1 MTTLRVIIDE
11 MLSPTPGSIAR
22 YSEELTRELI
32 NAAPTNCYVEAFVS
46 ASTEAEYDLIADRL
60 PNLAKLH
67 KSALS
72 RRELR
77 ASWQHGFTKVP
88 GQGMLHATSLM
99 APLRRHDRLNRGE
112 QIAVTVHD
120 VVAWTR
126 PESLGSRQASWARAM
141 LKRAEKYADAI
152 VVPSHTVAQQLE
164 GIANFGD
171 RVRVISGA
179 ASASLRIPENIDERA
194 NELDLPQRF
203 LLAIG
208 GLDPHRGID
217 HLIRALRELDD
228 DVVLLLVGPEPGDA
242 AIAEFLDAE
251 NISAD
256 RVRCMGTITNDDL
269 SVVFDHASAF
279 VYPNLDVGFG
289 MPVLEALSF
298 GIPVVHSDAPALL
311 ELAADAG
318 VVVEREPGEGYSEA
332 LAEGI
337 SRVLNDAPFAERL
350 FYAGQDRA
358 RAFSW
363 RMSAEKVWQLHADL

>member
-1 MTTLRVIIDE
+1 
-11 MLSPTPGSIAR
+11 
-22 YSEELTRELI
+22 
-32 NAAPTNCYVEAFVS
+32 
-46 ASTEAEYDLIADRL
+46 
-60 PNLAKLH
+60 
-67 KSALS
+67 
-72 RRELR
+72 
-77 ASWQHGFTKVP
+77 
-88 GQGMLHATSLM
+88 MLHATSLL

-112 QIAVTVHD
+112 QIVVTVHD
-120 VVAWTR
+120 IVAWTR

-152 VVPSHTVAQQLE
+152 VVPSHTVAQQLDD
-164 GIANFGD
+164 IANFGD
-171 RVRVISGA
+171 RIRVISGA

-217 HLIRALRELDD
+217 HLILALRELDD
-228 DVVLLLVGPEPGDA
+228 DVVLLLVGPEPDDQT
-242 AIAEFLDAE
+242 IAEFLDAE
-251 NISAD
+251 KISRE
-256 RVRCMGTITNDDL
+256 RVRCLGTISNDDL

-318 VVVEREPGEGYSEA
+318 VVIEREPAEGYSQA

-337 SRVLNDAPFAERL
+337 TRVLNDALLAERL
-350 FYAGQDRA
+350 FYAGKDRA

>member
-11 MLSPTPGSIAR
+11 MLSPTPGSVAR

-32 NAAPTNCYVEAFVS
+32 NAAPSNCYVEAFVS

-242 AIAEFLDAE
+242 AIAEFLDVE

>member
-11 MLSPTPGSIAR
+11 MLSPTPGSVAR

-141 LKRAEKYADAI
+141 LQRAEKYADAI

-164 GIANFGD
+164 DIANFGD

-337 SRVLNDAPFAERL
+337 KRVLNDAPFAERL

>member
-11 MLSPTPGSIAR
+11 MLSPAHGSVAR
-22 YSEELTRELI
+22 YSEELTRGLI
-32 NAAPTNCYVEAFVS
+32 ASAPSNCFVEAFVS
-46 ASTEAEYDLIADRL
+46 ASTEDEYALIAERL

-77 ASWQHGFTKVP
+77 ASWQHGFTRVP
-88 GQGMLHATSLM
+88 GHGMLHATSLL

-126 PESLGSRQASWARAM
+126 PESLGSRQANWARAM

-152 VVPSHTVAQQLE
+152 VVPSRTVAEQLDE
-164 GIANFGD
+164 IANFGD

-179 ASASLRIPENIDERA
+179 ASTSLHIPENIDERA
-194 NELDLPQRF
+194 NELDLPVRF
-203 LLAIG
+203 VLAIG
-208 GLDPHRGID
+208 GLEPHRGLD
-217 HLIRALRELDD
+217 HLIRALRDLDD
-228 DVVLLLVGPEPGDA
+228 DVVLLLVGPEPDDET
-242 AIAEFLDAE
+242 IAEFVAGE
-251 NISAD
+251 NISTE
-256 RVRCMGTITNDDL
+256 RVRCMGPLSDDDL
-269 SVVFDHASAF
+269 SVCFDHASAF

-298 GIPVVHSDAPALL
+298 GIPVVHSDAPALI

-318 VVVEREPGEGYSEA
+318 VVVERNPGEGYAEA

-337 SRVLNDAPFAERL
+337 SRVLDDAEFAERL
-350 FYAGQDRA
+350 YYAGQDRA
-358 RAFSW
+358 RAFNW

>member
-11 MLSPTPGSIAR
+11 MLSPTRGSVAR
-22 YSEELTRELI
+22 YSEELTRGLI
-32 NAAPTNCYVEAFVS
+32 ASAPSNCFVEAFVS
-46 ASTEAEYDLIADRL
+46 ASTEDEYALIAERL

-88 GQGMLHATSLM
+88 GNGILHATSLL
-99 APLRRHDRLNRGE
+99 APLRRHDRLNRGD
-112 QIAVTVHD
+112 QIVVTVHD

-126 PESLGSRQASWARAM
+126 PDSLGSRQASWARAM

-152 VVPSHTVAQQLE
+152 VVPSHTVLQQLE

-179 ASASLRIPENIDERA
+179 ASSSLHIPDNVDERA
-194 NELDLPQRF
+194 NELDLPLRF

-208 GLDPHRGID
+208 GLEPHRGID
-217 HLIRALRELDD
+217 HLIRALHELDD
-228 DVVLLLVGPEPGDA
+228 DVVLLLVGPEPDDA
-242 AIAEFLDAE
+242 TVAEFVAAE
-251 NISAD
+251 KISPE
-256 RVRCMGTITNDDL
+256 RVRCMGTLSNDDL
-269 SVVFDHASAF
+269 SVTFDHTAAF

-298 GIPVVHSDAPALL
+298 GIPVVHSDAPALV

-318 VVVEREPGEGYSEA
+318 VVVEREPAEGYAEA
-332 LAEGI
+332 LADGI
-337 SRVLNDAPFAERL
+337 RRVLDDAPFAERL

-358 RAFSW
+358 RAFNW

>member
-11 MLSPTPGSIAR
+11 MLSPTHGSLAR
-22 YSEELTRELI
+22 YSEELTRGLI
-32 NAAPTNCYVEAFVS
+32 ASAPSNCFVEAFVS
-46 ASTEAEYDLIADRL
+46 ASTEAEYALIHDRL
-60 PNLAKLH
+60 PNLAALH
-67 KSALS
+67 KSVLS

-77 ASWQHGFTKVP
+77 ASWHHGFTKVP
-88 GQGMLHATSLM
+88 GTGMLHATSLL
-99 APLRRHDRLNRGE
+99 APLRRHDRLNRGD
-112 QIAVTVHD
+112 QIVVTVHD
-120 VVAWTR
+120 TVAWTR
-126 PESLGSRQASWARAM
+126 PESVGSHQAGWSRAM
-141 LKRAEKYADAI
+141 LKRAEKFADAI

-164 GIANFGD
+164 SFASLGD

-179 ASASLRIPENIDERA
+179 ASSSLRVPDNVEERA
-194 NELDLPQRF
+194 VELDLPERF

-208 GLDPHRGID
+208 GLEPHRGID
-217 HLIRALRELDD
+217 HLIRALRDLDD
-228 DVVLLLVGPEPGDA
+228 DVTLLLVGPEPENDTVA
-242 AIAEFLDAE
+242 AFVAAEGLSPE
-251 NISAD
+251 
-256 RVRCMGTITNDDL
+256 RVRCLGTLSNEDL
-269 SVVFDHASAF
+269 SVAFDHAAAF

-318 VVVEREPGEGYSEA
+318 VVVEREPAEGYSEA

-337 SRVLNDAPFAERL
+337 ARVLNDAALAERM

-358 RAFSW
+358 RAFNW

>member
-11 MLSPTPGSIAR
+11 MLSPTPGSVAR

-32 NAAPTNCYVEAFVS
+32 NVAPANCFVEAFVS
-46 ASTEAEYDLIADRL
+46 ASTDAEYALIADRL

-77 ASWQHGFTKVP
+77 ASWHHGFTKVP
-88 GQGMLHATSLM
+88 GQGMLHATSLL

-112 QIAVTVHD
+112 QIVVTVHD
-120 VVAWTR
+120 IVAWTR

-152 VVPSHTVAQQLE
+152 VVPSHTVAQQLDD
-164 GIANFGD
+164 IANFGD
-171 RVRVISGA
+171 RIRVISGA

-217 HLIRALRELDD
+217 HLILALRELDD
-228 DVVLLLVGPEPGDA
+228 DVVLLLVGPEPDDQT
-242 AIAEFLDAE
+242 IAEFLDAE
-251 NISAD
+251 KISRE
-256 RVRCMGTITNDDL
+256 RVRCLGTISNDDL

-318 VVVEREPGEGYSEA
+318 VVIEREPAEGYSQA

-337 SRVLNDAPFAERL
+337 TRVLNDALLAERL

>member
-11 MLSPTPGSIAR
+11 MLSPTPGSVAR
-22 YSEELTRELI
+22 YSEELTRGLI
-32 NAAPTNCYVEAFVS
+32 ASAPSNCFVEAFVS
-46 ASTEAEYDLIADRL
+46 ASTEAEYALIADRL
-60 PNLAKLH
+60 PNLARLH

-77 ASWQHGFTKVP
+77 ASWQHGFTRVP
-88 GQGMLHATSLM
+88 GNGMLHATSLL
-99 APLRRHDRLNRGE
+99 APLRRHDRLNRGD
-112 QIAVTVHD
+112 QIVVTVHD
-120 VVAWTR
+120 TVAWTR
-126 PESLGSRQASWARAM
+126 PESIGSRQASWSRAM
-141 LKRAEKYADAI
+141 LKRAEKHADAI
-152 VVPSHTVAQQLE
+152 VVPSHTVAEQLE

-179 ASASLRIPENIDERA
+179 ASTSLRVPENVDERA
-194 NELDLPQRF
+194 AELELPERF

-208 GLDPHRGID
+208 GLEPHRGID
-217 HLIRALRELDD
+217 HLIRALRDLDD
-228 DVVLLLVGPEPGDA
+228 DVELLLVGPEPGDESV
-242 AIAEFLDAE
+242 AEFVAAQGLGAE
-251 NISAD
+251 
-256 RVRCMGTITNDDL
+256 RVRCLGTLSNDDL
-269 SVVFDHASAF
+269 SIAFDHAAAF
-279 VYPNLDVGFG
+279 IYPNLDVGFG

-318 VVVEREPGEGYSEA
+318 VVVEREPSEGYAEA
-332 LAEGI
+332 LSEGI
-337 SRVLNDAPFAERL
+337 SRVLNDAAFAERL

>member
-11 MLSPTPGSIAR
+11 MLSPTPGSVAR
-22 YSEELTRELI
+22 YSEELTRGLI
-32 NAAPTNCYVEAFVS
+32 ASAPVNCFVEAFVS
-46 ASTEAEYDLIADRL
+46 ASTEAEYALIADRL

-88 GQGMLHATSLM
+88 GTGMLHATSLL
-99 APLRRHDRLNRGE
+99 APLRRHDRLNRGD
-112 QIAVTVHD
+112 QIVVTVHD
-120 VVAWTR
+120 TVAWTR
-126 PESLGSRQASWARAM
+126 PESVGSRQAAWSRAM
-141 LKRAEKYADAI
+141 LKRAEKHADAI
-152 VVPSHTVAQQLE
+152 VVPSHTVAEQLE

-179 ASASLRIPENIDERA
+179 ASTSLRVPDNAEERA
-194 NELDLPQRF
+194 AELELPERF

-208 GLDPHRGID
+208 GLEPHRGID
-217 HLIRALRELDD
+217 HLIRALRDLDD
-228 DVVLLLVGPEPGDA
+228 DVTLLLVGPEPEDETIA
-242 AIAEFLDAE
+242 AFVAAEH
-251 NISAD
+251 ISPE
-256 RVRCMGTITNDDL
+256 RVRCLGTLSNDDL
-269 SVVFDHASAF
+269 SIAFDQASAF

-311 ELAADAG
+311 ELAADAAI
-318 VVVEREPGEGYSEA
+318 VVEREPAESYGEA

-337 SRVLNDAPFAERL
+337 GRVLNDAELAERL
-350 FYAGQDRA
+350 FYSGQDRA
-358 RAFSW
+358 RAFNW

>member
-11 MLSPTPGSIAR
+11 MLSPTPGSVAR

-46 ASTEAEYDLIADRL
+46 ASTEGEYDLIAQRL

-141 LKRAEKYADAI
+141 LKRAERYADAV

-164 GIANFGD
+164 DIANFGD
-171 RVRVISGA
+171 RIRVISGA

-228 DVVLLLVGPEPGDA
+228 DVVLLLIGPEPGDPTV
-242 AIAEFLDAE
+242 AEFLDAQK
-251 NISAD
+251 ISAN

-279 VYPNLDVGFG
+279 IYPNLDVGFG

-318 VVVEREPGEGYSEA
+318 VTVEREPADGYAEA

-337 SRVLNDAPFAERL
+337 RRVLDDAPFAERL

>member
-11 MLSPTPGSIAR
+11 MLSPTHGSVAR
-22 YSEELTRELI
+22 YSEELTRGLI
-32 NAAPTNCYVEAFVS
+32 ATAPSNCFVEAFVS
-46 ASTEAEYDLIADRL
+46 ASTEHEYALITERL

-77 ASWQHGFTKVP
+77 ASWQHGFTRVP
-88 GQGMLHATSLM
+88 GHGMLHATSLL

-112 QIAVTVHD
+112 QIVVTVHD
-120 VVAWTR
+120 AVAWTR

-141 LKRAEKYADAI
+141 LKRAEKYADAV
-152 VVPSHTVAQQLE
+152 VVPSHTVAKQLDE
-164 GIANFGD
+164 IANFGD

-179 ASASLRIPENIDERA
+179 ASTRLHIPENIDERA
-194 NELDLPQRF
+194 NELELPVRF
-203 LLAIG
+203 VLAIG
-208 GLDPHRGID
+208 GLEPHRGLD
-217 HLIRALRELDD
+217 HLIRSLRELDD
-228 DVVLLLVGPEPGDA
+228 DVVLLLVGPEPDDA
-242 AIAEFLDAE
+242 TIAKFVVEE
-251 NISAD
+251 NIGAE
-256 RVRCMGTITNDDL
+256 RVRCMGTLSDDDL
-269 SVVFDHASAF
+269 SVCFDHASAF

-298 GIPVVHSDAPALL
+298 GIPVVHSDAPALV

-318 VVVEREPGEGYSEA
+318 VVVERNPGEGYAEA

-337 SRVLNDAPFAERL
+337 SRVLNDAEFADRL
-350 FYAGQDRA
+350 YYAGQDRA
-358 RAFSW
+358 RAFNW

>member
-1 MTTLRVIIDE
+1 
-11 MLSPTPGSIAR
+11 
-22 YSEELTRELI
+22 
-32 NAAPTNCYVEAFVS
+32 
-46 ASTEAEYDLIADRL
+46 
-60 PNLAKLH
+60 
-67 KSALS
+67 
-72 RRELR
+72 
-77 ASWQHGFTKVP
+77 
-88 GQGMLHATSLM
+88 MLHATSLL

-112 QIAVTVHD
+112 QIVVTVHD
-120 VVAWTR
+120 IVAWTR

-152 VVPSHTVAQQLE
+152 VVPSHTVAQQLDD
-164 GIANFGD
+164 IANFGD
-171 RVRVISGA
+171 RIRVISGA

-217 HLIRALRELDD
+217 HLILALRELDD
-228 DVVLLLVGPEPGDA
+228 DVVLLLVGPEPDDQT
-242 AIAEFLDAE
+242 IAEFLDAE
-251 NISAD
+251 KISRE
-256 RVRCMGTITNDDL
+256 RVRCLGTISNDDL

-318 VVVEREPGEGYSEA
+318 VVIEREPAEGYSQA

-337 SRVLNDAPFAERL
+337 TRVLNDALLAERL

>member
-11 MLSPTPGSIAR
+11 MLAPTPGSIAR
-22 YSEELTRELI
+22 YSEEMTRGLI
-32 NAAPTNCYVEAFVS
+32 ASAPNNCFVEGFVS
-46 ASTEAEYDLIADRL
+46 ASTEPEYELIADRL

-88 GQGMLHATSLM
+88 GTGMLHATSLL
-99 APLRRHDRLNRGE
+99 APLRRHDRLNRGD
-112 QIAVTVHD
+112 QIVVTVHD
-120 VVAWTR
+120 TIAWTR
-126 PESLGSRQASWARAM
+126 PDSLGSRQAAWSRAM
-141 LKRAEKYADAI
+141 LKKAEKYADAV
-152 VVPSHTVAQQLE
+152 VVPSHTVAEQLD

-179 ASASLRIPENIDERA
+179 ASTSLRVPDNVEERA
-194 NELDLPQRF
+194 AELALPERF

-208 GLDPHRGID
+208 GLEPHRAID
-217 HLIRALRELDD
+217 HLIRALRDLDD
-228 DVVLLLVGPEPGDA
+228 DVILLLVGPEPDDETIA
-242 AIAEFLDAE
+242 AFVAAEG
-251 NISAD
+251 ISPE
-256 RVRCMGTITNDDL
+256 RVRCLGTLSNEDL
-269 SVVFDHASAF
+269 SVAFDHAAAF

-318 VVVEREPGEGYSEA
+318 VVVVREPAEGYSEA

-337 SRVLNDAPFAERL
+337 ARVLSDAVFAERL

-358 RAFSW
+358 RAFNW

>member
-11 MLSPTPGSIAR
+11 MLSPTPGSVAR

-32 NAAPTNCYVEAFVS
+32 NAAPANCFVEAFVS
-46 ASTEAEYDLIADRL
+46 ASTEDEYALIADRL
-60 PNLAKLH
+60 PNLATLH

-77 ASWQHGFTKVP
+77 TSWQHGFTKVP
-88 GQGMLHATSLM
+88 GSGMVHAPSLL
-99 APLRRHDRLNRGE
+99 APLRRHDRLNRGD
-112 QIAVTVHD
+112 QIIVTVHD
-120 VVAWTR
+120 TVAWTR

-164 GIANFGD
+164 SIANFGD

-179 ASASLRIPENIDERA
+179 ASSSLRIPDNVDERA
-194 NELDLPQRF
+194 NELDLPLRF

-208 GLDPHRGID
+208 GLEPHRGID

-228 DVVLLLVGPEPGDA
+228 DVVLLLVGPEPDDETV
-242 AIAEFLDAE
+242 AEFVAAE
-251 NISAD
+251 KISPE
-256 RVRCMGTITNDDL
+256 RVRCLGTLSNDDL
-269 SVVFDHASAF
+269 SVVFDHTAAF

-298 GIPVVHSDAPALL
+298 GIPVVHSDAPALV

-318 VVVEREPGEGYSEA
+318 VVVEREPAEGYAEA
-332 LAEGI
+332 LADGI
-337 SRVLNDAPFAERL
+337 RRVLNDAPFAERL
-350 FYAGQDRA
+350 FYTGQDRA
-358 RAFSW
+358 RAFNW

>member
-11 MLSPTPGSIAR
+11 MLSPTHGSVAR
-22 YSEELTRELI
+22 YSEELTRGLI
-32 NAAPTNCYVEAFVS
+32 ASAPSNCFVEAFVS
-46 ASTEAEYDLIADRL
+46 ASTEAEYALIAERL

-88 GQGMLHATSLM
+88 GSGMLHATSLL
-99 APLRRHDRLNRGE
+99 APLRRHDRLNRGD
-112 QIAVTVHD
+112 QIVVTVHD
-120 VVAWTR
+120 TVAWTR
-126 PESLGSRQASWARAM
+126 PESLGTRRAGWSRAM

-164 GIANFGD
+164 SIASFGD

-179 ASASLRIPENIDERA
+179 ASTSLRVPDNVEERA
-194 NELDLPQRF
+194 VELDLPERF

-208 GLDPHRGID
+208 GLEPHRGND
-217 HLIRALRELDD
+217 HLIHALRDLDD
-228 DVVLLLVGPEPGDA
+228 DVILVLVGPEPEDESVA
-242 AIAEFLDAE
+242 AVVAAEGLSPE
-251 NISAD
+251 
-256 RVRCMGTITNDDL
+256 RVRCLGTLSNEDL
-269 SVVFDHASAF
+269 SVAFDHAAAF
-279 VYPNLDVGFG
+279 VYPNLEVGFG

-318 VVVEREPGEGYSEA
+318 VVVEREPAEGYGEA

-337 SRVLNDAPFAERL
+337 SRVLNDASLAERM

-358 RAFSW
+358 RAFNW

>member
-11 MLSPTPGSIAR
+11 MLSPTPGSVAR

>member
-11 MLSPTPGSIAR
+11 MLSPTHGSVAR
-22 YSEELTRELI
+22 YSEELTRGLI
-32 NAAPTNCYVEAFVS
+32 ASAPSNCFVEGFVS
-46 ASTEAEYDLIADRL
+46 ASTEDEYALIEARL

-88 GQGMLHATSLM
+88 GSGMLHAPSLL
-99 APLRRHDRLNRGE
+99 APLRRHDRLNRGD
-112 QIAVTVHD
+112 QIVVTVHD
-120 VVAWTR
+120 TVAWTR
-126 PESLGSRQASWARAM
+126 PESIGSRQAGWSRAM

-179 ASASLRIPENIDERA
+179 ASTSLRVPDNVEERA
-194 NELDLPQRF
+194 AELELPERF

-208 GLDPHRGID
+208 GLEPHRGMD
-217 HLIRALRELDD
+217 HLIRALRDLDD
-228 DVVLLLVGPEPGDA
+228 DVVLLMVGPEPEDEAVA
-242 AIAEFLDAE
+242 AFVEAEGVSAE
-251 NISAD
+251 
-256 RVRCMGTITNDDL
+256 RVRCLGTLSNEDL
-269 SVVFDHASAF
+269 SVAFDHASVF

-298 GIPVVHSDAPALL
+298 GIPVVHSDAPALV
-311 ELAADAG
+311 EIAADAG
-318 VVVEREPGEGYSEA
+318 VVVEREPAEGYGEA

-337 SRVLNDAPFAERL
+337 GRVLNDAAFAERL

-358 RAFSW
+358 RAFNW

>member
-11 MLSPTPGSIAR
+11 MLSPTPGSVAR

-32 NAAPTNCYVEAFVS
+32 NAAPANCFVEAFVS
-46 ASTEAEYDLIADRL
+46 ASTEDEYALIADRL
-60 PNLAKLH
+60 PNLATLH

-77 ASWQHGFTKVP
+77 TSWQHGFTKVP
-88 GQGMLHATSLM
+88 GSGMVHAPSLL
-99 APLRRHDRLNRGE
+99 APLRRHDRLNRGD
-112 QIAVTVHD
+112 QIIVTVHD
-120 VVAWTR
+120 TVAWTR

-164 GIANFGD
+164 SIANFGD

-179 ASASLRIPENIDERA
+179 ASSSLRIPDNVDERA
-194 NELDLPQRF
+194 NELDLPLRF

-208 GLDPHRGID
+208 GLEPHRGID

-228 DVVLLLVGPEPGDA
+228 DVVLLLVGPEPDDETV
-242 AIAEFLDAE
+242 AEFVAAE
-251 NISAD
+251 KISPE
-256 RVRCMGTITNDDL
+256 RVRCLGTLSNDDL
-269 SVVFDHASAF
+269 SVVFDHAAAF

-298 GIPVVHSDAPALL
+298 GIPVVHSDAPALV

-318 VVVEREPGEGYSEA
+318 VVVEREPAEGYAEA
-332 LAEGI
+332 LADGI
-337 SRVLNDAPFAERL
+337 RRVLNDAPFAERL
-350 FYAGQDRA
+350 FYTGQDRA
-358 RAFSW
+358 RAFNW